1 MSVING
7 IISSQSFEIVRDRIG
22 AILADEFANQALLT
36 GDPALKAKVFVER
49 FIAFGHS
56 ELPAINILFD
66 REEFVSRTA
75 VDAQGLSRYIVQ
87 CYTSAKTDDVE
98 RGDTKAM
105 IKLQKMLGI
114 VRAIIMDPKYVTL
127 GFANPFIWNR
137 EIESIT
143 VADPGRTPDATNS
156 VTGRIIVLVKMP
168 ETTEL
173 ISPTLAAGFDTTVRL
188 EETEMGYR
196 FIDDNIY

>member
-1 MSVING
+1 MSIINA
-7 IISSQSFEIVRDRIG
+7 IIPAQSFEIIRDRIG
-22 AILADEFANQALLT
+22 AIIADELSNQQRLS
-36 GDPALKAKVFVER
+36 GDLNLKAKVFIER

-75 VDAQGLSRYIVQ
+75 VDAQGIGRYIIQ
-87 CYTSAKTDDVE
+87 CYAFAKTDDID

-105 IKLQKMLGI
+105 IRLQKMLGI
-114 VRAIIMDPKYVTL
+114 IRAIIMNPKYVTL
-127 GFANPFIWNR
+127 GFLNPFIWNR

-143 VADPGRTPDATNS
+143 ISDPGRSPDATNS
-156 VTGRIIVLVKMP
+156 VTGRIIITVKMP

-173 ISPTLAAGFDTTVRL
+173 IEPTLAAGFNTTVRL
-188 EETEMGYR
+188 ADTDMGYR
-196 FIDDNIY
+196 FVDDNIY